1 MNKKHLIRVAQGLEP
16 ADLVL
21 KNAEVFHVYTGEF
34 ILCDIAIADGYIAGT
49 GSYFGIEEIDMQGRY
64 ITPGFIDAHV
74 HIESSMLT
82 PYQFAK
88 AALPCGVT
96 TIVTDPHEIA
106 NVCGAKGIQ
115 YMLDAT
121 EQLPLNVYFMLP
133 SCVPATDFEDSG
145 AVLLAEDLEPFMEHP
160 RVLGLA
166 EVMNAPG
173 VLQQDENVMAKLE
186 MAGKGRIDGHAP
198 GLTSSQLMGYAAAGI
213 TTDHECITKEQALD
227 RLRAGIKV
235 MLREGSAAKNMR
247 GLLPTVNP
255 DTAPYFMFCADDK
268 IPAELLDS
276 GYINYMV
283 KTAIEEG
290 VSVANALQIATIN
303 AARHY
308 GIKDAGAILPGRRA
322 DLLVFDNLDEWKPR
336 QVYKDGRLAVDNG
349 QLLQEGRNCDNSSLE
364 HTVNLAPVTVES
376 FRLPLKTEMANVIG
390 LVPYQIVTN
399 KAVLSVKRV
408 DGCAVSDVENDIL
421 KLAVLERHHATGN
434 IGLGLVKGFGLKR
447 GALASTVGH
456 DSHNLI
462 VIGTNDED
470 MLAAV
475 QELQRIGG
483 GICIAEDGQIRGVLP
498 LPVGGLM
505 TNEPALMVAK
515 QQAEMIALAR
525 EMGVPE
531 FYSPFLTLAFLS
543 LPVIPSLKL
552 TDRGLVDV
560 DSFNHMFFFG
570 MPIW

>member
-1 MNKKHLIRVAQGLEP
+1 M
-16 ADLVL
+16 VL

-34 ILCDIAIADGYIAGT
+34 ILCDIAIADGYVAGT

-121 EQLPLNVYFMLP
+121 ERIPLNVYFMLP

-235 MLREGSAAKNMR
+235 MLREGTAAKNMR
-247 GLLPTVNP
+247 SLLPTVNP

-349 QLLQEGRNCDNSSLE
+349 QLLQEGRNCDSSSLE
-364 HTVNLAPVTVES
+364 HTVNLATVTVES

-390 LVPYQIVTN
+390 LVPYQIVTK
-399 KAVLSVKRV
+399 KAALAVKRV

-483 GICIAEDGQIRGVLP
+483 GICISEDGQIRGALP

-515 QQAEMIALAR
+515 QQADMIALAR

-560 DSFNHMFFFG
+560 DSFKFI
-570 MPIW
+570 PLEVK

>member
-21 KNAEVFHVYTGEF
+21 KNAELFHVYTGEF

-247 GLLPTVNP
+247 SLLPTVNP

-349 QLLQEGRNCDNSSLE
+349 RLLQEGRNCDSSSLE

-399 KAVLSVKRV
+399 KAALSVKRV
-408 DGCAVSDVENDIL
+408 DGYAVSDVENDIL

-560 DSFNHMFFFG
+560 DSFKFI
-570 MPIW
+570 PLEVK

>member
-166 EVMNAPG
+166 DVMNAPG

-283 KTAIEEG
+283 KAAIEEG

-349 QLLQEGRNCDNSSLE
+349 RLLQEGRNCDSSSLE
-364 HTVNLAPVTVES
+364 HTVNLAPVTEES

-560 DSFNHMFFFG
+560 DSFKFI
-570 MPIW
+570 PLEVK

>member
-1 MNKKHLIRVAQGLEP
+1 MAQGLEP

-349 QLLQEGRNCDNSSLE
+349 RLLQEGRNCDSSSLE

-560 DSFNHMFFFG
+560 DSFKFI
-570 MPIW
+570 PLEVK

>member
-349 QLLQEGRNCDNSSLE
+349 QLLQEGRNFDSSSLE

-515 QQAEMIALAR
+515 QQEEMIALAR

-560 DSFNHMFFFG
+560 DSFKFI
-570 MPIW
+570 PLEVK

>member
-349 QLLQEGRNCDNSSLE
+349 RLLQEGRNCDSSSLE
-364 HTVNLAPVTVES
+364 HTVNLATVTVES

-399 KAVLSVKRV
+399 KAALSVKRV

-560 DSFNHMFFFG
+560 DSFKFI
-570 MPIW
+570 PLEVK